1 MVFWWAT
8 NQIMKKLKDIIEGL
22 KINSKTKL
30 HNDYR
35 DYGEGEMDNLNID
48 HSLCELFNINLSDN
62 ELISFTV
69 EIYDMMKKYKIP
81 VNDKFYHIKDKDLNK
96 KFYTYIRP
104 SNCDETK
111 VLTIKKDTQIHIYKT
126 PDFFIIGFI
135 GYKNNK
141 LINDYFLHIV

>member
-1 MVFWWAT
+1 
-8 NQIMKKLKDIIEGL
+8 MKKLKDIIEGL
-22 KINSKTKL
+22 KISSKTKL
-30 HNDYR
+30 HNDYE

-48 HSLCELFNINLSDN
+48 DSLRELFNINLPDN

-81 VNDKFYHIKDKDLNK
+81 VNDKFYHIKDKDINK

-104 SNCDETK
+104 SNCGETK
-111 VLTIKKDTQIHIYKT
+111 VLNIKKDAQIHIYKT

-141 LINDYFLHIV
+141 LINDYFLHII

>member
-1 MVFWWAT
+1 
-8 NQIMKKLKDIIEGL
+8 MKKLKDIIEGL

-30 HNDYR
+30 HNDYE

-48 HSLCELFNINLSDN
+48 HSLRELFNINLSDN

-69 EIYDMMKKYKIP
+69 EVYDMMKKYKIP
-81 VNDKFYHIKDKDLNK
+81 VNDKFYHIKDKDINK
-96 KFYTYIRP
+96 KFYIYIST
-104 SNCDETK
+104 SNCSETK
-111 VLTIKKDTQIHIYKT
+111 NLNIKNDAQIRIYKT

-141 LINDYFLHIV
+141 LINDYFLHII